1 MKKYNIILDT
11 DIGDDIDDAFALSLA
26 LRSPEINILGITT
39 VFKNVY
45 LRSKIAK
52 HMVNLAN
59 RADIEVYLGIDK
71 PLKSEIIRWDYE
83 TEDHNG
89 KIKIRH
95 YTDEMKDARI
105 NQMPAVDF
113 ILKTIDENPNGVTIV
128 AIGPLTN
135 LAKAYLKNPNT
146 FLKVKEIIMMAGQ
159 LKGTY
164 PEWNIKVDVDAAKI
178 ILGLNIPIKMVGLD
192 VTTQCKLDDE
202 TIEKFSKLPDLMDK
216 LTYKMLN
223 IWLNDNKKQPTF
235 HDPLTIATMIN
246 DCCHF
251 EPYEIK
257 IITNGED
264 YGKMIAK
271 RVNESSLMAATTVD
285 VSSFMKLLEERF
297 KLT

>member
-11 DIGDDIDDAFALSLA
+11 DIGDDIMMLCLIISFKVA
-26 LRSPEINILGITT
+26 EINILGITT

-105 NQMPAVDF
+105 NQWPCGRF
-113 ILKTIDENPNGVTIV
+113 YFKTIDENPNGVTIA

-135 LAKAYLKNPNT
+135 L
-146 FLKVKEIIMMAGQ
+146 VKH
-159 LKGTY
+159 T
-164 PEWNIKVDVDAAKI
+164 
-178 ILGLNIPIKMVGLD
+178 
-192 VTTQCKLDDE
+192 
-202 TIEKFSKLPDLMDK
+202 
-216 LTYKMLN
+216 
-223 IWLNDNKKQPTF
+223 
-235 HDPLTIATMIN
+235 
-246 DCCHF
+246 
-251 EPYEIK
+251 
-257 IITNGED
+257 
-264 YGKMIAK
+264 
-271 RVNESSLMAATTVD
+271 
-285 VSSFMKLLEERF
+285 
-297 KLT
+297 